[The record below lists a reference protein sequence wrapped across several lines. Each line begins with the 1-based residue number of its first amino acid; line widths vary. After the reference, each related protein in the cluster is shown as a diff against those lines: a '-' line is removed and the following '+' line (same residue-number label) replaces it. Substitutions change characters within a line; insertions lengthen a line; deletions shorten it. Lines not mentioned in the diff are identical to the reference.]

1 MLISLLIL
9 VLSCPDMV
17 MVYAFYALLQ
27 VVLVNVIVNQN
38 NTLD

>member
-1 MLISLLIL
+1 MLISLLVI

-27 VVLVNVIVNQN
+27 GVLVDVIVNQD
-38 NTLD
+38 NTI